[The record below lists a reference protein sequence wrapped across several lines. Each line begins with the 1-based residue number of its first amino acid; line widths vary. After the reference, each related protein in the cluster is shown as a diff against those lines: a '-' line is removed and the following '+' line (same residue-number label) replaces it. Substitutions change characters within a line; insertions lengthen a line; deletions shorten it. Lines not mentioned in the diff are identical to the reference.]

1 MLFRA
6 HYSETEGPYV
16 STVFFFFM
24 LFRAHYSETEGPYD
38 STAQWVDSTQN
49 VHQVVRERYNHPTI
63 SMRYNVILAY
73 VIVCTRHNSCSGF
86 AGKCCKTF
94 FSLSSVNHIHDL
106 YKF

>member
-49 VHQVVRERYNHPTI
+49 VHQVVRER
-63 SMRYNVILAY
+63 
-73 VIVCTRHNSCSGF
+73 
-86 AGKCCKTF
+86 
-94 FSLSSVNHIHDL
+94 
-106 YKF
+106 